1 MSPST
6 PFIRR
11 PVATTL
17 LTFGL
22 AAAGFVAFFKLPVS
36 PLPQVDFPTISVQA
50 TLPGASPQDVA
61 TTVASPLERHLGQ
74 IADVTEMTS
83 SSTVGATRITL
94 QFGLN
99 RDINGAA
106 RDVQAAINAARA
118 DLPTSLRSNPTYRK
132 VNPADAPI
140 LVLTLT
146 SDTMTRGDLYD
157 AASTVLSQKLS
168 QVDGIGEVVVGGS
181 SLPAVR
187 VELVPQVLYQYGI
200 GLEDVRAALASANA
214 HSPKGG
220 IDVGDQRYQIYANDQ
235 ANKAADYKSL
245 IVAYRNG
252 AAVHLSDLGEVTDA
266 VENLRNAGLA
276 NGKPAVLIILYRQPG
291 ANIISTVDLVKGL
304 MPQLRASISPAID
317 IGLAVDR
324 STTIRTS
331 LRDVER
337 TLVLAVLLV
346 IVVVFAF
353 LRNLRATLV
362 PVVAVSVSLVA
373 TFAAMYLMGYSLDNL
388 SLMALTVATGFV
400 VDDAIVVLENI
411 TRHIEDGLSPLEA
424 ALKGAGE
431 VGFTV
436 LSMSI
441 SLIAVFIPI
450 LLMGGIIGRLF
461 REFAMTISI
470 AIMIS
475 LAISLATTPMMC
487 AVLLRSHSGESHG
500 RLYLA
505 SERFFES
512 MLNGYRR
519 SLAVALRHPPATM
532 LILAAVLGLNFYLYG
547 IIPKGFFPQ
556 QDTGRIIGMIQADQS
571 ISFELMQQKLEQ
583 FVTIVKNDPAVETAV
598 GFTGGGQTNSGFM
611 FVSLKPLGERNLSV
625 DQIIG
630 RLRRQMAVVPGAT
643 LFLQA
648 VQDIRVGGRASNAQY
663 QYTLQSPTL
672 EELNE
677 WTPKITA
684 ALQADPV
691 LADVNSDQQNKG
703 LESNLVIDR
712 DAAAQLGITVSQ
724 IDNTLYDA
732 FGQRQVST
740 IYVARNQYHVIM
752 EVAPRYWQNPETLK
766 DVYISTSGGS
776 VGGSQATN
784 AVAGTVAA
792 IGTSAAANSANAQ
805 AARNLATNSIGAT
818 GKGVASTGSAVSTS
832 KETMIPLSA
841 VAHFAQGATPLA
853 VNHQGLLV
861 ATTISFNLPPN
872 VSLSDAT
879 ASIEATMNRIGVP
892 ATVRGT
898 FQGSA
903 KAFQDSLG
911 NQPYL
916 ILAALVTIYI
926 VLGMLYESYVHPL
939 TILSTLPSAGVG
951 ALLALMAFHV
961 EFSIMA
967 LIGVI
972 LLIGIVK
979 KNAIMMIDF
988 ALDAERRR
996 GLSPTDA
1003 IYEACLLRFRP
1014 IMMTTMA
1021 AMLGALPLAI
1031 GMGDG
1036 GELRQPLGIAIVG
1049 GLILSQVLTLY
1060 STPVIYLYMDRFR
1073 SWSRRIRGGGDT
1085 SVSPSPGLQPSE

>member
-1 MSPST
+1 MGPST

-11 PVATTL
+11 PIGTTL

-22 AAAGFVAFFKLPVS
+22 AAAGAVAFFKLPVS

-61 TTVASPLERHLGQ
+61 TTVASPLEKHLGQ

-83 SSTVGATRITL
+83 SSTVGAVRITL

-140 LVLTLT
+140 LILALT
-146 SDTMTRGDLYD
+146 SDTLTRGDLYD
-157 AASTVLSQKLS
+157 AGSSVLAQKLS

-187 VELVPQVLYQYGI
+187 AELVPQALYKYGV
-200 GLEDVRAALASANA
+200 GLEDVRAALSSANA

-235 ANKAADYKSL
+235 ANTADAYKGL

-252 AAVHLSDLGEVTDA
+252 APVRLSDVGEVTYS

-276 NGKPAVLIILYRQPG
+276 NGKPAVLLILYRQPG
-291 ANIISTVDLVKGL
+291 ANIISTVDLVKGM
-304 MPQLRASISPAID
+304 MPLLRASVSPAID
-317 IGLAVDR
+317 IGIAVDR
-324 STTIRTS
+324 SVTIRTS

-353 LRNLRATLV
+353 LRSLRATLV
-362 PVVAVSVSLVA
+362 PVVAVSVSLIA
-373 TFAAMYLMGYSLDNL
+373 TFGAMYLCGYSLDNL

-411 TRHIEDGLSPLEA
+411 TRHIEDGMSPLEA
-424 ALKGAGE
+424 SFKGASE

-450 LLMGGIIGRLF
+450 LMMGGIIGRLF
-461 REFAMTISI
+461 REFAMVISI
-470 AIMIS
+470 SIMIS

-487 AVLLRSHSGESHG
+487 AVLLRGDTGRGHG
-500 RLYLA
+500 RLYRMSESFFDAMLA
-505 SERFFES
+505 
-512 MLNGYRR
+512 LYRR
-519 SLAVALRHPPATM
+519 TLVVALQHPAFTV
-532 LILAAVLGLNFYLYG
+532 LTLVVVLGLNGWLYYV
-547 IIPKGFFPQ
+547 IPKGFFPQ
-556 QDTGRIIGMIQADQS
+556 QDTGRLVGSIQADQS
-571 ISFELMQQKLEQ
+571 ISFQLMQSKLTQ
-583 FVTIVKNDPAVETAV
+583 YINIIKNDDAVETAV
-598 GFTGGGQTNSGFM
+598 GFTGNGQTNAGFV
-611 FVSLKPLGERNLSV
+611 FVSLKPLGERISADRV
-625 DQIIG
+625 IA
-630 RLRRQMAVVPGAT
+630 RLRQKMAVIPGAT
-643 LFLQA
+643 LILQA
-648 VQDIRVGGRASNAQY
+648 VQDIRIGGRASNAQY
-663 QYTLQSPTL
+663 QFTLQGPTF

-677 WTPKITA
+677 WTPKIAA
-684 ALQADPV
+684 ALQADHN
-691 LADVNSDQQNKG
+691 LTDVNSDQQNKG
-703 LESNLVIDR
+703 LESDLVIDR
-712 DAAAQLGITVSQ
+712 DAVAQLGITVSQ
-724 IDNTLYDA
+724 VDNTLYDA

-740 IYVARNQYHVIM
+740 IYVAKNQYHVIM
-752 EVAPRYWQNPETLK
+752 EVAPQYWQNPETLK
-766 DVYISTSGGS
+766 DVWISTSGAS
-776 VGGSQATN
+776 VGGSQSTN
-784 AVAGTVAA
+784 AVAGTVVVGTAA
-792 IGTSAAANSANAQ
+792 SANSANAQ
-805 AARNLATNSIGAT
+805 AARNLANNSIGAT
-818 GKGVASTGSAVSTS
+818 GKTAASTGSAVATAQ
-832 KETMIPLSA
+832 ETMIPLSA
-841 VAHFAQGATPLA
+841 VAHFTQGATPLA

-861 ATTISFNLPPN
+861 ANTISFNLPEGG
-872 VSLSDAT
+872 SLSSAVDSVA
-879 ASIEATMNRIGVP
+879 AAMNRVGVP
-892 ATVRGT
+892 ATIRGT
-898 FQGSA
+898 FQGTA
-903 KAFQDSLG
+903 KAFQDSLQ
-911 NQPYL
+911 NQPFL
-916 ILAALVTIYI
+916 VLAALIVIYI
-926 VLGMLYESYVHPL
+926 VLGVLYESYIHPL

-951 ALLALMAFHV
+951 ALLALKAFHTD
-961 EFSIMA
+961 FTIMA

-988 ALDAERRR
+988 ALEAERKR
-996 GLSPTDA
+996 GMSAVDA

-1021 AMLGALPLAI
+1021 ALLGALPLAI

-1073 SWSRRIRGGGDT
+1073 LWGQRLRGGAAPLAPET
-1085 SVSPSPGLQPSE
+1085 RLQPGE

>member
-1 MSPST
+1 MGPST

-11 PVATTL
+11 PIATTL

-22 AAAGFVAFFKLPVS
+22 AAAGVVAFFKLPVS

-50 TLPGASPQDVA
+50 MLPGASPQDVA

-83 SSTVGATRITL
+83 SSTVGAARITL

-140 LVLTLT
+140 LILTLT

-157 AASTVLSQKLS
+157 AASTVLAQKLS

-187 VELVPQVLYQYGI
+187 AELIPQALYKYGI
-200 GLEDVRAALASANA
+200 GLEDVRAALAGANA

-220 IDVGDQRYQIYANDQ
+220 IDVGDQRFQIYANDQ
-235 ANKAADYKSL
+235 ANKADDYRSL

-252 AAVHLSDLGEVTDA
+252 AAVHLSDVGDVTDS

-291 ANIISTVDLVKGL
+291 ANIISTVDLVKAL
-304 MPQLRASISPAID
+304 LPQLRASISPAID

-353 LRNLRATLV
+353 LRNLRATLI
-362 PVVAVSVSLVA
+362 PVVAVSVSLIA

-411 TRHIEDGLSPLEA
+411 TRYVENGLTPMEA
-424 ALKGAGE
+424 ALKGASE

-450 LLMGGIIGRLF
+450 LLMGGIVGRLF

-470 AIMIS
+470 SIMIS

-487 AVLLRSHSGESHG
+487 AVLLRNDSGEEHG
-500 RLYLA
+500 RLYRA
-505 SERFFES
+505 SERFFDA
-512 MLNGYRR
+512 MLNAYRR
-519 SLAVALRHPPATM
+519 TLTVALQHPASMM
-532 LILAAVLGLNFYLYG
+532 LIFAAVLGLNFYLYNV
-547 IIPKGFFPQ
+547 IPKGFFPQ
-556 QDTGRIIGMIQADQS
+556 QDTGRIVGSIQADQS
-571 ISFELMQQKLEQ
+571 ISFQLMQQKLTQ
-583 FVTIVKNDPAVETAV
+583 FVTILKKDPAVETAV
-598 GFTGGGQTNSGFM
+598 GFTGGGQTNSGFV
-611 FVSLKPLGERNLSV
+611 FVSLRPIGER
-625 DQIIG
+625 QISADGVIA
-630 RLRRQMAVVPGAT
+630 RLRREMAVIPGAT

-663 QYTLQSPTL
+663 QFTLQGPTL

-677 WTPKITA
+677 WSPKIAA
-684 ALQADPV
+684 ALQTDPN
-691 LADVNSDQQNKG
+691 LTDVNSDQQNKG
-703 LESNLVIDR
+703 LESDLVIDR

-752 EVAPRYWQNPETLK
+752 EVAPQYWQNPETLK
-766 DVYISTSGGS
+766 DVYVSTSGGS
-776 VGGSQATN
+776 VGGSQSTN
-784 AVAGTVAA
+784 AVAGTVVATGKSA
-792 IGTSAAANSANAQ
+792 STSSANAQ
-805 AARNLATNSIGAT
+805 AARNLANNSIGAT
-818 GKGVASTGSAVSTS
+818 GKGVASTGSAVSTNQ
-832 KETMIPLSA
+832 ETMIPLSA
-841 VAHFAQGATPLA
+841 VARFTQGATPLA

-872 VSLSDAT
+872 VSLSTAV
-879 ASIEATMNRIGVP
+879 ASIEAAMNRIGVP
-892 ATVRGT
+892 ATIRGT
-898 FQGSA
+898 FQGTA
-903 KAFQDSLG
+903 KAFQDSLS
-911 NQPYL
+911 NQPFL

-926 VLGMLYESYVHPL
+926 VLGVLYESYVHPL

-951 ALLALMAFHV
+951 ALLALMAFKT

-996 GLSPTDA
+996 GLSPLDA
-1003 IYEACLLRFRP
+1003 IHEACLLRFRP

-1021 AMLGALPLAI
+1021 ALLGALPLAI

-1073 SWSRRIRGGGDT
+1073 SWGQRLRDGGTAPLAPDT
-1085 SVSPSPGLQPSE
+1085 TLQPGE